1 MKIITESVIGGV
13 TLCLLPPLVQR
24 VSFLLSSVPQQTW
37 VPRTRKASR
46 VDLGESGELSLG
58 SATCAHRSIR
68 GFWPPTPGLE
78 PWLPRRFP

>member
-24 VSFLLSSVPQQTW
+24 VSFLLLSVPQQTW

-58 SATCAHRSIR
+58 SAAVCA
-68 GFWPPTPGLE
+68 
-78 PWLPRRFP
+78 